1 MPYRP
6 LRNVQFQGT
15 KGKSQ
20 WRLCR
25 NRKTTQLV
33 VEEEQRREE
42 RVSDVWTGKS
52 GPRGREKLR
61 YRTKH
66 QGDTRGFPAVSSEDL
81 GIDRTS

>member
-1 MPYRP
+1 MPSCP

-33 VEEEQRREE
+33 VEEGQRREE
-42 RVSDVWTGKS
+42 RVSDMWSRAHK
-52 GPRGREKLR
+52 REKLR

-66 QGDTRGFPAVSSEDL
+66 RGDTRAFPAVLSEDL